1 MQFFAVFFI
10 AFLNIHQKGL
20 SGRPHRE
27 KLFSWTIHRSYY
39 LLNTKSLRHESISEF
54 RLKNK
59 SYYPLLS
66 KKSSSFILQHMFV
79 NIICVTAHTQFS
91 GNPSY
96 NLNNIWLWYDQPF
109 VCVGVILEGDLK
121 TITANEIMNY
131 FIWFYGL
138 SW

>member
-1 MQFFAVFFI
+1 
-10 AFLNIHQKGL
+10 
-20 SGRPHRE
+20 
-27 KLFSWTIHRSYY
+27 
-39 LLNTKSLRHESISEF
+39 
-54 RLKNK
+54 
-59 SYYPLLS
+59 
-66 KKSSSFILQHMFV
+66 MFV
-79 NIICVTAHTQFS
+79 NIIFPIAHTQFS

-138 SW
+138 S